1 MDSKIRDGFGRRFL
15 FILLARIVCPD
26 AIFVFNRESD
36 KKRRN
41 IMPRT
46 GVLPKQM
53 LRELCVAGHIKGVGE
68 QYLNPASVDLPLADE
83 AYRLESIFLPLRGEK
98 VRDLLPLVGAT
109 PHNFSNPL
117 EVGVPYL
124 IRVAGEWRLPSTV
137 YGYANPKSSTGRNGF
152 FCRPVADAVDMYE
165 ALTGPGWS
173 GETWV
178 LARPDYFPV
187 LLSPE

>member
-83 AYRLESIFLPLRGEK
+83 AYRI
-98 VRDLLPLVGAT
+98 
-109 PHNFSNPL
+109 
-117 EVGVPYL
+117 
-124 IRVAGEWRLPSTV
+124 
-137 YGYANPKSSTGRNGF
+137 
-152 FCRPVADAVDMYE
+152 
-165 ALTGPGWS
+165 
-173 GETWV
+173 
-178 LARPDYFPV
+178 
-187 LLSPE
+187 